1 MSAKLLSTSLW
12 MVNPLGLTPLLDS
25 SYDNVAFEFLHNCD
39 NITAE
44 ELMQY
49 LLKSTT
55 LQFDEKELL
64 TKCQNSLGLYL
75 ENKKI
80 VNEFMF
86 DQLN

>member
-12 MVNPLGLTPLLDS
+12 MINPLELQPLSDS
-25 SYDNVAFEFLHNCD
+25 SYDNIAFDFLHNCD
-39 NITAE
+39 DVTAE
-44 ELMQY
+44 NLMQF

-55 LQFDEKELL
+55 LQFDEKVLL